1 MATIA
6 QGGTIQIQSCSYGG
20 VGHPHTTTDSPQG
33 QSTIRN
39 SLITF
44 LHLTIAFLHLVQK
57 RIIDNIFV
65 HFYLINTLKAPPSS
79 ISRTEELTLSP
90 FLRKNDLWLGI
101 KRRSNGNYVEP
112 RSANQLKAD
121 IGSKRKDSGQN
132 HISQWEK
139 MAMEELFHNGTERA
153 TELTS
158 LKTSAGSTTEGRR
171 RRTAS
176 MSVSYTHLTLPTK
189 RIV

>member
-6 QGGTIQIQSCSYGG
+6 QGGTIQIQSSSYGG

-79 ISRTEELTLSP
+79 ISRCET
-90 FLRKNDLWLGI
+90 
-101 KRRSNGNYVEP
+101 
-112 RSANQLKAD
+112 
-121 IGSKRKDSGQN
+121 
-132 HISQWEK
+132 
-139 MAMEELFHNGTERA
+139 
-153 TELTS
+153 
-158 LKTSAGSTTEGRR
+158 
-171 RRTAS
+171 
-176 MSVSYTHLTLPTK
+176 
-189 RIV
+189 